1 MNNPK
6 PLPPLSVL
14 FDRYY
19 VDSTSPSGLRN
30 RVTLNNKKAKKGEP
44 SGRLQPNGYY
54 QVAVKGSNYY
64 AHRIILAMKTGVDR
78 PDMYSDHKDRN
89 NRNNHPFNLR
99 WTTFEQNN
107 ANKTSVLRHPSQRK
121 YPKGVSRL
129 SYGGSKPFR
138 ARATVNGNMKYL
150 GVFATAEEASEVV
163 RAAYR
168 GLTT

>member
-1 MNNPK
+1 MNTPK

-30 RVTLNNKKAKKGEP
+30 RVTLNSATAKKDEP
-44 SGRLQPNGYY
+44 AGRLQPNGYY
-54 QVAVKGSNYY
+54 QLGVSGSLYY

-99 WTTFEQNN
+99 WTTYKQNN
-107 ANKTSVLRHPSQRK
+107 ENKAKIHRHSSRRK

-129 SYGGSKPFR
+129 SCGGSRPYR
-138 ARATVNGNMKYL
+138 ARATINGKMTYL
-150 GVFATAEEASEVV
+150 GVFATVGEASSAVEQ
-163 RAAYR
+163 AYSVD
-168 GLTT
+168 